1 LVPPLL
7 AFAIPFDHFRML
19 RAVVRKIVGMSLAPL
34 LLAVVGDLTIFRIC
48 FELTSVIVGASPA
61 LALRSAADGLLW
73 TVGRMQKST
82 LAVGTAAV
90 LGHID
95 SSEISARP
103 ISEK

>member
-7 AFAIPFDHFRML
+7 PFAISFVGFRML
-19 RAVVRKIVGMSLAPL
+19 RSIAWEIVGMSLAPF
-34 LLAVVGDLTIFRIC
+34 LLAVVDDLTIFRIC
-48 FELTSVIVGASPA
+48 FELTSVIVDASPA

-73 TVGRMQKST
+73 TVGRMEKST
-82 LAVGTAAV
+82 LAIKTAAV

-95 SSEISARP
+95 SSEISARR

>member
-7 AFAIPFDHFRML
+7 PFAIPFDRFRML

-48 FELTSVIVGASPA
+48 FELTSVIVDAPPA
-61 LALRSAADGLLW
+61 LALRLVADGLLW

-90 LGHID
+90 LGHIN
-95 SSEISARP
+95 SSEISARR